1 MFRAEVFA
9 DGQGLPG
16 LACGE
21 PAGWCL
27 GRVASLPARWRA
39 GRARRGGDRL
49 AGVTIARLRGPAV
62 FPLYAD
68 LFLIHF
74 LQISR
79 WTWRVQPAL
88 QM

>member
-1 MFRAEVFA
+1 MA
-9 DGQGLPG
+9 DR
-16 LACGE
+16 LAVGKVSWLVVSRL
-21 PAGWCL
+21 AGWCL

-49 AGVTIARLRGPAV
+49 AGVTIARLRGPAI
-62 FPLYAD
+62 FPFSAD